1 MRDGAKDACR
11 VHVTPAA
18 RVERRSLAVRWTRAR
33 PETKC
38 LASLQAP
45 AGSLDGYGPDGG
57 TRGPTTPPQPGLPP
71 SLAPKEVFRAL
82 AFGATCGAPMAVSA
96 CVFGEISKM
105 IEWLILNGI
114 STDASCPPHIRRII
128 CVEAW
133 TTSIPSKLNAGTCF
147 FWRAHSASKHNCGR
161 NAYDNLS
168 A

>member
-1 MRDGAKDACR
+1 MRDGAKDAGH
-11 VHVTPAA
+11 VHATPAA
-18 RVERRSLAVRWTRAR
+18 RVEHRSPAVRWTRAR

-45 AGSLDGYGPDGG
+45 AWMDMGRTEAPAA
-57 TRGPTTPPQPGLPP
+57 PPQRPSPALPP

-82 AFGATCGAPMAVSA
+82 AFGATCGASMAASA
-96 CVFGEISKM
+96 CMFGEISKP

-114 STDASCPPHIRRII
+114 STDASFPPHIRRII
-128 CVEAW
+128 RVVAW
-133 TTSIPSKLNAGTCF
+133 TTSTPLKLNAGTCF
-147 FWRAHSASKHNCGR
+147 IWRAHSASKHNCGR